1 MADLCAFAIRPL
13 AFMIRYV
20 RLRPVSHAVILAA
33 VLAAVSCSVG
43 TQYGVKNLVDVLS
56 NRQGAGVWMAFALLG
71 IADRCG

>member
-1 MADLCAFAIRPL
+1 MADLCVFAVRPL
-13 AFMIRYV
+13 AFVFRYI

-56 NRQGAGVWMAFALLG
+56 SRQGAGVWMAFVTPR